1 MSSPSSTPKRRI
13 LRVDLFSHRRIPGL
27 HPARVWS
34 FTFSRVTKDAFHR
47 FSANLAESENDRDD
61 GFRAHSTRPLAQ
73 TIAYVVD
80 VLPELKVGGKLH
92 SGHR

>member
-34 FTFSRVTKDAFHR
+34 FTFSRLTKDAFHG
-47 FSANLAESENDRDD
+47 FDANLAESENDRDD
-61 GFRAHSTRPLAQ
+61 GFRTRSSTPLAQ
-73 TIAYVVD
+73 TIA
-80 VLPELKVGGKLH
+80 
-92 SGHR
+92 